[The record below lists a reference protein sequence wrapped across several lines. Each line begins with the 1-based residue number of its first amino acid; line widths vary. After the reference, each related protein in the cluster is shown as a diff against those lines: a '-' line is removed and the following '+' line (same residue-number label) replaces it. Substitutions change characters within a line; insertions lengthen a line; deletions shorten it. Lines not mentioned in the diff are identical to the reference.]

1 MTHRLVIDYYT
12 EHERHFSCLLVPFL
26 FSFVII
32 LSVLDAFFLVL
43 SEDPVDDVETQS
55 ANYKYR

>member
-1 MTHRLVIDYYT
+1 MDYSSTIILRTKDTFLAFWY
-12 EHERHFSCLLVPFL
+12 HFF

-43 SEDPVDDVETQS
+43 SEDPADDVETQS
-55 ANYKYR
+55 ANHKYR